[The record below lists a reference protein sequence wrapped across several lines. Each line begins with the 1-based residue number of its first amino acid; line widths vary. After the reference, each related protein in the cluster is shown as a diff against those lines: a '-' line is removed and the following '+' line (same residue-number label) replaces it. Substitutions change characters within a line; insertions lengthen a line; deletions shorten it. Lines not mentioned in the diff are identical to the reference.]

1 MNKSALLLLLFI
13 GLLVITETTDA
24 YYHWSL
30 IRRRR
35 RWNEQKQVTDAEF
48 KEIEESDEKM
58 TSLLE

>member
-35 RWNEQKQVTDAEF
+35 RWNAQKKDAEF
-48 KEIEESDEKM
+48 KDIEESDEKM